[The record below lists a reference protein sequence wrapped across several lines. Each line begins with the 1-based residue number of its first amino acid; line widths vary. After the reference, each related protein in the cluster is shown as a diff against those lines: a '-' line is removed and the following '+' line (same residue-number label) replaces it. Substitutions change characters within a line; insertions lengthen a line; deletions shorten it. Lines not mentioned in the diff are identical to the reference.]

1 MTDLIIAIILAFAS
15 GAFLRRGGLTHYIGR
30 ITAERDSL
38 RAELTRL
45 TDRDQRGRFV
55 RRETKPD

>member
-1 MTDLIIAIILAFAS
+1 MTDLAIIMILGFAS
-15 GAFLRRGGLTHYIGR
+15 GGMLVGGGLTHYIGR

>member
-1 MTDLIIAIILAFAS
+1 MTDLIITVILAFAS
-15 GAFLRRGGLTHYIGR
+15 GAFLVGGGLTYHISR
-30 ITAERDSL
+30 IAAERDSL

-55 RRETKPD
+55 RREK